1 MWKTHCL
8 NTQQTFGI
16 YLQKTWRL
24 RQIIGQRCG
33 IYISS
38 TSGSENAFEHRGW
51 PTLQQ
56 TSGRPILH
64 NFLGTCLNKKMVAA
78 TRQNKASHVFH
89 VFQEPVPRI
98 WSILWALDLLGSVW
112 QRKTCRPA
120 SKHNFLGCEST
131 RSFWTKSYTGKSKTP
146 QWETLNSNAQTEKMR
161 NTKLNKPC
169 PPQRLLFASHR
180 PVRLSLLTTF
190 RPENER
196 RLRSSSL
203 TVSPAHPPR
212 FLRVCPAQPRKRGP
226 ALTILRP
233 RKQSFLERFTRRF
246 PPRALPRWGPHKPSP
261 DRQVALLHG
270 QPRDPT
276 PTSARDVVYRPKPA
290 HRASIAAFCAT
301 PPAKAGWLTNP
312 DQPEA
317 SKSSQPSQQD
327 TKRHRIWSHDKIAIG
342 GSVELAWQPRQI
354 FQL

>member
-1 MWKTHCL
+1 MGQKK
-8 NTQQTFGI
+8 
-16 YLQKTWRL
+16 LQ
-24 RQIIGQRCG
+24 
-33 IYISS
+33 
-38 TSGSENAFEHRGW
+38 
-51 PTLQQ
+51 
-56 TSGRPILH
+56 
-64 NFLGTCLNKKMVAA
+64 
-78 TRQNKASHVFH
+78 
-89 VFQEPVPRI
+89 
-98 WSILWALDLLGSVW
+98 
-112 QRKTCRPA
+112 
-120 SKHNFLGCEST
+120 
-131 RSFWTKSYTGKSKTP
+131 
-146 QWETLNSNAQTEKMR
+146 
-161 NTKLNKPC
+161 KPC

-180 PVRLSLLTTF
+180 PARLSLLATF

-246 PPRALPRWGPHKPSP
+246 PSRALPRWGPHKPSP

-276 PTSARDVVYRPKPA
+276 PTSARNVVYRPKPA
-290 HRASIAAFCAT
+290 HRASNAAFCAT

-317 SKSSQPSQQD
+317 SKPSQPSQQD
-327 TKRHRIWSHDKIAIG
+327 TKRHRVVSHDKIAIG
-342 GSVELAWQPRQI
+342 GSVELAWQPTWTCQQQDWHWCFACILPTDSWPFMTHWTWELLRPKGLEKTPLNVVQWLAVVKLLLCYPFQTYQTTLYTYIIIFSLGCSRQVCKGEEGLS
-354 FQL
+354 FLTTAPVW